1 MNYTL
6 EELNQMYLEY
16 KMERGDSSVT
26 RYEFLSDEVFLINN
40 FDKVLDKIIL
50 GCLCRAIRAIH
61 EGKVQEYVDESQEN
75 YVSFINS
82 LNYTWIFD
90 RISFDEDEVLDCYFN
105 EDKISFEEVDD
116 LLTFYKGE

>member
-26 RYEFLSDEVFLINN
+26 RYEFLSDEVFFINN

-50 GCLCRAIRAIH
+50 GCLCRTIRAIH
-61 EGKVQEYVDESQEN
+61 EGKVQGYVDESQEN
-75 YVSFINS
+75 YTSFINS

-116 LLTFYKGE
+116 LLTFYKGG